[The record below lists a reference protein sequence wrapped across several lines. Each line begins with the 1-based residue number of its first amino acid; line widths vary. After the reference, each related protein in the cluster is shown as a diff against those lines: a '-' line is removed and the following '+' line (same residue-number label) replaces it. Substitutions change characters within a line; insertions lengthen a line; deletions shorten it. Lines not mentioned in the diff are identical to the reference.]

1 MLFEK
6 RRKRKE
12 EEKAKDLVIKAI
24 LTKGVSLSDEDL
36 ELVFGGAGD
45 DRVEY
50 TVNEKEIYVDI
61 FGSNFLR

>member
-36 ELVFGGAGD
+36 ELVFGGGD
-45 DRVEY
+45 DREEY
-50 TVNEKEIYVDI
+50 TLDETVINKDI
-61 FGSNFLR
+61 FGTKFCG